1 MFVYVSLIEMH
12 TVAGNMMKI
21 LTNFP
26 YSHITFSFDEDLNSC
41 HAIQAMNEHTPLVAN
56 YVNENSS
63 YYVIDNKRNRKIRI
77 VKYKIPV
84 TEEEK
89 NKFLNF
95 YNQNNFDYS
104 FEEFIEL
111 HMFPIDALEIY
122 TEDNERIAFIDF
134 IPDGDVYLIWIDVY
148 EKEYQEK
155 LIDLIQQI
163 I

>member
-1 MFVYVSLIEMH
+1 MVKVKAIKNSIEI
-12 TVAGNMMKI
+12 KCK
-21 LTNFP
+21 P
-26 YSHITFSFDEDLNSC
+26 
-41 HAIQAMNEHTPLVAN
+41 
-56 YVNENSS
+56 
-63 YYVIDNKRNRKIRI
+63 I
-77 VKYKIPV
+77 VPSDFKYKLFINLSFNFILKSNGKRILKIDKNEI

-89 NKFLNF
+89 NKFLIF

-104 FEEFIEL
+104 FGEFIEL

-122 TEDNERIAFIDF
+122 TKDNEKIAFIDF

-148 EKEYQEK
+148 EKEYQAK

>member
-1 MFVYVSLIEMH
+1 MVKVKAIKDSIEI
-12 TVAGNMMKI
+12 KCR
-21 LTNFP
+21 P
-26 YSHITFSFDEDLNSC
+26 
-41 HAIQAMNEHTPLVAN
+41 
-56 YVNENSS
+56 
-63 YYVIDNKRNRKIRI
+63 I
-77 VKYKIPV
+77 VPSDFKYKLFINLSFNYILKSGGKRLLKIDKNEI

-89 NKFLNF
+89 NEFLIF

-122 TEDNERIAFIDF
+122 TKDNEKIAFIDF

-148 EKEYQEK
+148 EKEYQSK

>member
-1 MFVYVSLIEMH
+1 MIQVKAIKDSIEI
-12 TVAGNMMKI
+12 KCK
-21 LTNFP
+21 P
-26 YSHITFSFDEDLNSC
+26 
-41 HAIQAMNEHTPLVAN
+41 
-56 YVNENSS
+56 
-63 YYVIDNKRNRKIRI
+63 I
-77 VKYKIPV
+77 VPADFKYKLLTKLSFNYILKSNGKRLLKIDKNEI

-95 YNQNNFDYS
+95 YNQNSFDYS
-104 FEEFIEL
+104 FEEFTEL

-122 TEDNERIAFIDF
+122 TKDNEKIAFIDF

>member
-1 MFVYVSLIEMH
+1 MVKVKAIKNSIEI
-12 TVAGNMMKI
+12 KCK
-21 LTNFP
+21 P
-26 YSHITFSFDEDLNSC
+26 
-41 HAIQAMNEHTPLVAN
+41 
-56 YVNENSS
+56 
-63 YYVIDNKRNRKIRI
+63 I
-77 VKYKIPV
+77 VPSDFKYKLFINLSFNFILKSNGKRLLKIDKNEI

-89 NKFLNF
+89 NKFLIF

-122 TEDNERIAFIDF
+122 TKDNEKIAFIDF

-148 EKEYQEK
+148 EKEYQAK

>member
-1 MFVYVSLIEMH
+1 MVKVKAIKNSIEI
-12 TVAGNMMKI
+12 K
-21 LTNFP
+21 
-26 YSHITFSFDEDLNSC
+26 C
-41 HAIQAMNEHTPLVAN
+41 KPLVPSDFKYNLLTKLSFN
-56 YVNENSS
+56 YILKSDGKRLLKIDKNE
-63 YYVIDNKRNRKIRI
+63 I
-77 VKYKIPV
+77 

-122 TEDNERIAFIDF
+122 TEVNEKIAFIDF

>member
-1 MFVYVSLIEMH
+1 MVKVKAIKNSIEI
-12 TVAGNMMKI
+12 K
-21 LTNFP
+21 
-26 YSHITFSFDEDLNSC
+26 C
-41 HAIQAMNEHTPLVAN
+41 KPLVP
-56 YVNENSS
+56 S
-63 YYVIDNKRNRKIRI
+63 DF
-77 VKYKIPV
+77 KYKLLTKLSFNYILKSDGKRLLKIDKNEI

-122 TEDNERIAFIDF
+122 TEDNEKIAFIDF

>member
-1 MFVYVSLIEMH
+1 MVKVKAIKNSIEIKCKPLIPSD
-12 TVAGNMMKI
+12 
-21 LTNFP
+21 F
-26 YSHITFSFDEDLNSC
+26 
-41 HAIQAMNEHTPLVAN
+41 
-56 YVNENSS
+56 
-63 YYVIDNKRNRKIRI
+63 
-77 VKYKIPV
+77 KYKLLTKLSFNYILKSDGKRLLKIDKNEI

-95 YNQNNFDYS
+95 YSQNNFDYS

-122 TEDNERIAFIDF
+122 TEDNEKIAFIDF

>member
-1 MFVYVSLIEMH
+1 MVKVKAIKNSIEI
-12 TVAGNMMKI
+12 KCK
-21 LTNFP
+21 P
-26 YSHITFSFDEDLNSC
+26 
-41 HAIQAMNEHTPLVAN
+41 
-56 YVNENSS
+56 
-63 YYVIDNKRNRKIRI
+63 I
-77 VKYKIPV
+77 VPSDFKYKLFINLSFNFILKSNGKRLLKIDKNEI

-89 NKFLNF
+89 NKFLIF

-122 TEDNERIAFIDF
+122 TKDNEKIAFIDF
-134 IPDGDVYLIWIDVY
+134 IPDGDAYLIWIDVY
-148 EKEYQEK
+148 EKEYQAK

>member
-1 MFVYVSLIEMH
+1 MVKVKAIKNSIEIKCKPLIPSD
-12 TVAGNMMKI
+12 
-21 LTNFP
+21 F
-26 YSHITFSFDEDLNSC
+26 
-41 HAIQAMNEHTPLVAN
+41 
-56 YVNENSS
+56 
-63 YYVIDNKRNRKIRI
+63 
-77 VKYKIPV
+77 KYKLLTKLSFNYILKSDGKRLLKIDKNEI

-122 TEDNERIAFIDF
+122 TEDNEKIAFIDF